1 MPVNPNIKLKASHPF
16 KRGGIFF
23 GMRPPEGWKP
33 HSQNESSPPASS
45 SNPDQE
51 VKDWLEKGMYEAAR
65 EQMSTNSPSE
75 KTEGSVATVQKNEM
89 QD

>member
-33 HSQNESSPPASS
+33 PSQNESSPPASS

-51 VKDWLEKGMYEAAR
+51 VKDWLEKGMYEAAGH
-65 EQMSTNSPSE
+65 QMGSQSGKTDGSASSTSADKPDS
-75 KTEGSVATVQKNEM
+75 KS
-89 QD
+89 